1 MEKIKKV
8 LIVGCPEKK
17 RNEITTLAMNYGFA
31 PTHVS
36 GVDSG
41 IRMLRRS
48 IEKGENYDRVISL
61 SHTYEEYEGQKEI
74 RLGSEIAAE
83 CGRTKTR
90 CVVFND
96 ITGTGSIIQ
105 EFLLAAKRAG
115 AVVLKKMNWEMAL
128 CCFSQ

>member
-1 MEKIKKV
+1 MEKNKRV
-8 LIVGCPEKK
+8 LIVGCPEKR
-17 RNEITTLAMNYGFA
+17 RNEITALAMNCGFI
-31 PTHVS
+31 PTHVP
-36 GVDSG
+36 GVDVG
-41 IRMLRRS
+41 IRMLRNAQVA
-48 IEKGENYDRVISL
+48 GENYDKVISL
-61 SHTYEEYEGQKEI
+61 SHTYEEYEGKKEI

-90 CVVFND
+90 CIVFNE